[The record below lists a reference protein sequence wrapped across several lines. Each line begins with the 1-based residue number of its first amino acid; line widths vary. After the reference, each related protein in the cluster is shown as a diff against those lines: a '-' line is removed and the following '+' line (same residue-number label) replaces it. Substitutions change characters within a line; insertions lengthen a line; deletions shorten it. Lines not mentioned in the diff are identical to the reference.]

1 MMNGARKTHSVR
13 IFQTIK
19 SKILLMGIFSIFVAV
34 VIGMIGMQSINK
46 SGTNSEIESIANEID
61 VLQAKNLALEAQ
73 YQYYIE
79 QSYLDGILANLG
91 QMSANVKS
99 LQAMT
104 SEKYIGD
111 VSRMLDSLARIETN
125 YSEISKLG
133 GTRSF
138 NKDAGLYQQYVE
150 AGSALGESFETLVD
164 KEDWLEIKWIDARRW
179 TSGEHVTV
187 DGKEYVKVVYNGPVP
202 ENVKRN
208 MLAFRVG
215 GTLTYDKNCYITDV
229 RLTDGANYAEIDIS
243 AADKV
248 TGTGLAYVDSE
259 ITTFDAK
266 PAIRVGC
273 NFNAAN
279 EGWEEFAAQISVK
292 EYAAEN
298 YTNIEYV
305 MYFEPN
311 GMEYEYKY
319 GGSYSGV
326 YGYAGSV
333 EQLDRYME
341 EYSKLVV
348 EGKDVT
354 EIYGQMEALM
364 DEMEENIPLYTTSEE
379 LSRNSLAKLGTQREV
394 IWQMKEVDDR
404 ILALKTENVQLN
416 SELTA
421 LCETI
426 KKIASEDMEAIKG
439 NVMRVSVIVI
449 VLATVVLV
457 GMTVLIGTS
466 IDRNVVLFKK
476 TLDKITQGRIAV
488 RVRADGRDEFAQF
501 GRSLNAFLD
510 KLVGSIGK
518 LQEISTELAH
528 SGGILEDKANKT
540 KTAAGVISTALEEIA
555 HGASAQAE
563 DISSSSMQVSN
574 MQDNMVLITDGVNVL
589 SATSRD
595 MSENGRE
602 AIRIVRELSSTSD
615 MTTEAFQ
622 KISEQI
628 YKTNA
633 SVVKIQEVVNLI
645 AEIASQTNLLSL
657 NASIEA
663 ARAGEAGKGF
673 AVVASEIQKLA
684 EQTNSSAKIID
695 EIILSLSE
703 ESRQTVQSIN
713 EVTDIIGS
721 QKEKLDETKTKFNT
735 VETGICSTSNGMQ
748 DVLLQ
753 VDVCAKAGKKVV
765 DLMTNLSAIAE
776 ENAAS
781 TQQTNA
787 SMNELN
793 DATASLART
802 AMELKKLSI
811 VVNDNLNYFSMEP
824 ENN

>member
-1 MMNGARKTHSVR
+1 
-13 IFQTIK
+13 
-19 SKILLMGIFSIFVAV
+19 MGIFSIFVAV

-164 KEDWLEIKWIDARRW
+164 KEDWLEIKWIDARMW

-354 EIYGQMEALM
+354 EVYGQMEALM

-379 LSRNSLAKLGTQREV
+379 LSRNSLAKLGAQREV

-404 ILALKTENVQLN
+404 ILALKTENVQ
-416 SELTA
+416 
-421 LCETI
+421 
-426 KKIASEDMEAIKG
+426 
-439 NVMRVSVIVI
+439 
-449 VLATVVLV
+449 
-457 GMTVLIGTS
+457 
-466 IDRNVVLFKK
+466 
-476 TLDKITQGRIAV
+476 
-488 RVRADGRDEFAQF
+488 
-501 GRSLNAFLD
+501 
-510 KLVGSIGK
+510 
-518 LQEISTELAH
+518 
-528 SGGILEDKANKT
+528 
-540 KTAAGVISTALEEIA
+540 
-555 HGASAQAE
+555 
-563 DISSSSMQVSN
+563 
-574 MQDNMVLITDGVNVL
+574 
-589 SATSRD
+589 
-595 MSENGRE
+595 
-602 AIRIVRELSSTSD
+602 
-615 MTTEAFQ
+615 
-622 KISEQI
+622 
-628 YKTNA
+628 
-633 SVVKIQEVVNLI
+633 
-645 AEIASQTNLLSL
+645 
-657 NASIEA
+657 
-663 ARAGEAGKGF
+663 
-673 AVVASEIQKLA
+673 
-684 EQTNSSAKIID
+684 
-695 EIILSLSE
+695 
-703 ESRQTVQSIN
+703 
-713 EVTDIIGS
+713 
-721 QKEKLDETKTKFNT
+721 
-735 VETGICSTSNGMQ
+735 
-748 DVLLQ
+748 
-753 VDVCAKAGKKVV
+753 
-765 DLMTNLSAIAE
+765 
-776 ENAAS
+776 
-781 TQQTNA
+781 
-787 SMNELN
+787 
-793 DATASLART
+793 
-802 AMELKKLSI
+802 
-811 VVNDNLNYFSMEP
+811 
-824 ENN
+824 